1 MHQEIISLFDESLG
15 KELVPKDLIDDL
27 LVISNDQDVDTL
39 LILQT
44 RWDIVRNPRN
54 YFILNF
60 TSAVADP

>member
-60 TSAVADP
+60 SSAVADG